1 MKICRTVDLLFE
13 VFVFLIL
20 NPTLNN
26 VSMAVARTADL
37 MSPAPHYFSGTLKC
51 WFGVRRNVLTVVT
64 IKVRSVPLYDAV

>member
-37 MSPAPHYFSGTLKC
+37 MSPAPHYFSGTSE
-51 WFGVRRNVLTVVT
+51 VLVW
-64 IKVRSVPLYDAV
+64 REAECSDGGDY